1 MDETVTQILERVCV
15 APQLALFLDYDG
27 TLAEFAPTPD
37 HILPNPQVIERL
49 TRLASFPHLHLAV
62 ISGRRLSHIQA
73 LLPVPHILL
82 AGTYGLEL
90 QLPDGRQID
99 RLQITDIRPTLD
111 RLKPQ
116 WAALIAART
125 GFYLEDKVWSL
136 ALHARL
142 AEAAEAETILQQAR
156 QLAVNTAPFD
166 RFHLLGGHRF
176 FEVAPLSADKG
187 LAVDDLLDRFMPPEA
202 MPVYLG
208 DDDKDEAAFVRI
220 TARGGIALVVAAQPR
235 ETHAQGRLTS
245 PAAVRSWLAQLQARL
260 VAQTAIAQAKDNHYD
275 L

>member
-1 MDETVTQILERVCV
+1 MIDETATQILDRVCA
-15 APQLALFLDYDG
+15 APQIALFLDYDG

-37 HILPNPQVIERL
+37 HVLPDPQVIERL
-49 TRLASFPHLHLAV
+49 TRLARFTHLHLAV

-73 LLPVPHILL
+73 LLPVPNILL

-99 RLQITDIRPTLD
+99 RLQIADIRPTLD

-116 WAALIAART
+116 WADLIAARS

-142 AEAAEAETILQQAR
+142 AEATEAETIMQQAQ
-156 QLAVNTAPFD
+156 QLAVNIVPPD
-166 RFHLLGGHRF
+166 RFRLLGGHRF
-176 FEVAPLSADKG
+176 FEVAPTLADKG
-187 LAVDDLLDRFMPPEA
+187 LAVDDLLDRFMPPNA
-202 MPVYLG
+202 LPVYIG
-208 DDDKDEAAFVRI
+208 DDDKDEAAFIRV
-220 TARGGIALVVAAQPR
+220 TLRGGSALVVAAQPR

-245 PAAVRSWLAQLQARL
+245 PTAVRSWLDQLQARL
-260 VAQTAIAQAKDNHYD
+260 AAPSPAA
-275 L
+275 